1 MEKSLIDK
9 AIANMTDFERWKLA
23 VKSKLA
29 FILWKTNP
37 KDPKRIAIERLLNL
51 INLANSPSPFNIE
64 PIFRALR
71 SLGED
76 QLIPSMDI
84 INEWYKGNF

>member
-1 MEKSLIDK
+1 MEENLIDK

-29 FILWKTNP
+29 FIWWKTKPDN
-37 KDPKRIAIERLLNL
+37 PKRIAIERLLNL
-51 INLANSPSPFNIE
+51 INLANSPSPFNLE

-84 INEWYKGNF
+84 INEWYKGDF